1 MGARQQAARG
11 GWQQNG
17 ASFLSEAKEA
27 AGPRRAAENRAG
39 PNGRSTEN
47 LDQIFIIWA
56 LAGLTPFL
64 AIAIVRT
71 VFLPRASF
79 AGRSGRWSFSLYSR
93 FHIKQECQ
101 QSVLF
106 PEAPVVLTHAEAN
119 VN

>member
-1 MGARQQAARG
+1 MVRGSSELKLEEAGSAWQRNRQ
-11 GWQQNG
+11 
-17 ASFLSEAKEA
+17 
-27 AGPRRAAENRAG
+27 AEWPESRAG
-39 PNGRSTEN
+39 PSGRNKEN
-47 LDQIFIIWA
+47 LIQFFTIWA

-64 AIAIVRT
+64 AVAIVRT
-71 VFLPRASF
+71 VFLPGRLLQEDPA
-79 AGRSGRWSFSLYSR
+79 AGCFNLYSR